1 MLRLELAQLNVL
13 APYTIQF
20 RGLGFWSL
28 GLRGFG
34 FRDYYPRRSH
44 HDNNDGGE
52 TCMCV
57 YSWLMALIGST
68 SLYA

>member
-28 GLRGFG
+28 GLRAFG

-52 TCMCV
+52 TTAAAPVCV
-57 YSWLMALIGST
+57 FIHGSWP
-68 SLYA
+68 